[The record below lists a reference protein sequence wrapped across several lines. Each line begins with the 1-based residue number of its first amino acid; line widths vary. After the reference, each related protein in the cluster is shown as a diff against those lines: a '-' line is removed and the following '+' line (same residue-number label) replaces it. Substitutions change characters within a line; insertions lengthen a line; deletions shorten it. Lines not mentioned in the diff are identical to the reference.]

1 MKAMILAAGFGKRM
15 KEVTKKLPK
24 SLISIGDKTLLE
36 RTIEN
41 LVNFGIKEIVINVS
55 WLSEL
60 IMSQI
65 GDGKKYKD
73 LSLMGVGCNIMGYSN
88 KQIDDAVVKT
98 VPVSAGKVI
107 VTSAVDAG
115 PLRVAEFVPLSVS
128 SLKTIL
134 PAEDDDLRKRK
145 TAKVKLYARFAKTSI
160 SLRSNCQR

>member
-65 GDGKKYKD
+65 GDGTKIRSKN
-73 LSLMGVGCNIMGYSN
+73 SLV
-88 KQIDDAVVKT
+88 
-98 VPVSAGKVI
+98 
-107 VTSAVDAG
+107 
-115 PLRVAEFVPLSVS
+115 
-128 SLKTIL
+128 
-134 PAEDDDLRKRK
+134 
-145 TAKVKLYARFAKTSI
+145 
-160 SLRSNCQR
+160 